1 MTRLLLALTLL
12 VPSVALA
19 CDGDPNCKNCPMP
32 TASAAA
38 TAQPAPLPD
47 GTHGSLSVTGMKCG
61 ECADH
66 VKTALMGVEGVRG
79 ATVDQA
85 SGKVEVSYDDKK
97 TNLDAMVKAINASGY
112 QASIAQPAVPK
123 SN

>member
-12 VPSVALA
+12 VPGVALA

-32 TASAAA
+32 TASNAAA
-38 TAQPAPLPD
+38 APAPALPD
-47 GTHGSLSVTGMKCG
+47 GTHGSLAVSGMKCG

-79 ATVDQA
+79 ATVDHVT
-85 SGKVEVSYDDKK
+85 GKVEVSYDDKK
-97 TNLDAMVKAINASGY
+97 TNLDAMVKAINATGY